1 MGVVPGGGPLIMPGR
16 VVAFVGFV
24 AACATFA
31 LFVLVGADA
40 YVPFDMV
47 QAALCLVGLGLI
59 ADALGHEISRTTN
72 GSTAFI
78 PYLTA
83 AAIAPAWPTVVGI
96 SVSVLLQGVAAKRS
110 PIKTAFNVSQ
120 ATLAVALGILAY
132 RAMGGDEQRFREI
145 SPFAVLVLV
154 FLAVNTLTVS
164 AVISLVERRALFEV
178 WYKSTRSTVLYDILA
193 LPFVFIFAQLYAQW
207 GAVGVFVLAVPLL
220 GARQLY
226 RTNWRLEQTNQELL
240 QLMVAAIEARDPY
253 TSGHSQRVARNSKT
267 IARAIGLPEKEIE
280 RIGRAA
286 LLHDVGKI
294 HEVFAPIL
302 RKTSRLTAEEYALMQ
317 THAAK
322 SAELIHNVSY
332 LRDIV
337 DVVRHHHENWDGTGY
352 PSGLAG
358 EAIPLGSRIIMVA
371 DTMDAML
378 TDRPYRAA
386 LGREEVTAE
395 LRKLQG
401 KQFDPQL
408 CTTLLGSPLYDRL
421 FLVSAG
427 QGASE
432 PLLPKLRL
440 ETATVA

>member
-1 MGVVPGGGPLIMPGR
+1 MMPGR
-16 VVAFVGFV
+16 VVAFVACV
-24 AACATFA
+24 AILATAA
-31 LFVLVGADA
+31 LLLLISVDA
-40 YVPFDMV
+40 HVPFDMV

-83 AAIAPAWPTVVGI
+83 AAIAPAWPTVIGLA
-96 SVSVLLQGVAAKRS
+96 VSVLLQGVALKRT

-120 ATLAVALGILAY
+120 ATLALAAGILAY
-132 RAMGGDEQRFREI
+132 RSMGGHDGAFDEI
-145 SPFAVLVLV
+145 APFVVLVMV
-154 FLAVNTLTVS
+154 FLVINTATVS
-164 AVISLVERRALFEV
+164 AVVSIAERRALIEI
-178 WYKSTRSTVLYDILA
+178 WYKSTRSTVLYDLLS

-226 RTNWRLEQTNQELL
+226 STNWRLEKTNQELL

-253 TSGHSQRVARNSKT
+253 TSGHSQRVSRNSKI
-267 IARAIGLPEKEIE
+267 IARALGMPEKEIE

-294 HEVFAPIL
+294 HEAFAPIL
-302 RKTSRLTAEEYALMQ
+302 RKTARLTPEEYALMQ
-317 THAAK
+317 THADK
-322 SAELIHNVSY
+322 SAELIQNVSY

-352 PSGLAG
+352 PAGLAG

-386 LGREEVTAE
+386 LGREHVTAE
-395 LRKLQG
+395 LQKLQG
-401 KQFDPQL
+401 KQFDPQI
-408 CTTLLGSPLYDRL
+408 CSALLASPLYDRL
-421 FLVSAG
+421 FAASSAVAP
-427 QGASE
+427 QPNAV
-432 PLLPKLRL
+432 PPLRL
-440 ETATVA
+440 EKATVA

>member
-1 MGVVPGGGPLIMPGR
+1 MMPGR
-16 VVAFVGFV
+16 VVAFVALIAV
-24 AACATFA
+24 CAAFA
-31 LFVLVGADA
+31 LLTLFGAGA
-40 YVPFDMV
+40 YVPFEMV

-83 AAIAPAWPTVVGI
+83 AAIAPAWPAVVGI
-96 SVSVLLQGVAAKRS
+96 AVSVLLQGIAAKRT
-110 PIKTAFNVSQ
+110 PIKTTFNVSQ
-120 ATLAVALGILAY
+120 ATLAVALSILAY
-132 RAMGGDEQRFREI
+132 RAMGGHDGAFREVA
-145 SPFAVLVLV
+145 PFAVLVLV
-154 FLAVNTLTVS
+154 FLLVNTLTVS
-164 AVISLVERRALFEV
+164 AVIALSEKRALFEI
-178 WYKSTRSTVLYDILA
+178 WYKSTRSTVLYDLLA

-253 TSGHSQRVARNSKT
+253 TSGHSQRVSRNSKT

-280 RIGRAA
+280 RVGRAA

-294 HEVFAPIL
+294 HEAFAPIL
-302 RKTSRLTAEEYALMQ
+302 RKTARLTAEEYALMQ
-317 THAAK
+317 THADK
-322 SAELIHNVSY
+322 SAELIQNVSY
-332 LRDIV
+332 LRDVV

-352 PSGLAG
+352 PAGLAG
-358 EAIPLGSRIIMVA
+358 ETIPLGSRIIMVA

-395 LRKLQG
+395 LQKLQG
-401 KQFDPQL
+401 KQFDPSI
-408 CTTLLGSPLYDRL
+408 CATLLASPLYDRL
-421 FLVSAG
+421 FAVSATHSLPT
-427 QGASE
+427 AAA
-432 PLLPKLRL
+432 PKLRL
-440 ETATVA
+440 ERATVA